1 MEKETKIFGIRTV
14 IEAIRANKTIDK
26 VFLQNGLSGE
36 LSSELEK
43 LLRIKSIKAS
53 YVPLEKLNRLTD
65 KNHQGVVASISPIEF
80 YEIEELIEKVESL
93 NKKSTYLLLD
103 QVNDVRNFGAII
115 RSAECSGVDGIII
128 QKKSSAPINGDTIKT
143 SAGGVFN
150 IPICKVDHIK
160 DAVFYLQANN
170 IKIIAATEK
179 TEDTIYDV
187 DFKES
192 CAIIMGAEGRG
203 ITPSILK
210 LADYKAKLP
219 MYGKIESL
227 NVSVACGVFLYE
239 LVRQRL

>member
-93 NKKSTYLLLD
+93 NKKSTCLLLD
-103 QVNDVRNFGAII
+103 QVMML
-115 RSAECSGVDGIII
+115 E
-128 QKKSSAPINGDTIKT
+128 
-143 SAGGVFN
+143 
-150 IPICKVDHIK
+150 
-160 DAVFYLQANN
+160 
-170 IKIIAATEK
+170 
-179 TEDTIYDV
+179 
-187 DFKES
+187 
-192 CAIIMGAEGRG
+192 
-203 ITPSILK
+203 ILEQ
-210 LADYKAKLP
+210 L
-219 MYGKIESL
+219 
-227 NVSVACGVFLYE
+227 
-239 LVRQRL
+239 

>member
-14 IEAIRANKTIDK
+14 IEAIRSNKAIDK
-26 VFLQNGLSGE
+26 VFLQNGLNGE

-53 YVPLEKLNRLTD
+53 YVPIEKLNRLTD

-143 SAGGVFN
+143 SAGGVFTKH
-150 IPICKVDHIK
+150 P
-160 DAVFYLQANN
+160 
-170 IKIIAATEK
+170 
-179 TEDTIYDV
+179 
-187 DFKES
+187 S
-192 CAIIMGAEGRG
+192 
-203 ITPSILK
+203 TPHE
-210 LADYKAKLP
+210 LP
-219 MYGKIESL
+219 PTSL
-227 NVSVACGVFLYE
+227 
-239 LVRQRL
+239 

>member
-53 YVPLEKLNRLTD
+53 YVPVEKLNRLTD

-93 NKKSTYLLLD
+93 DKKSTYLLLD

-187 DFKES
+187 DFKDS
-192 CAIIMGAEGRG
+192 CAIIMGAE
-203 ITPSILK
+203 
-210 LADYKAKLP
+210 
-219 MYGKIESL
+219 
-227 NVSVACGVFLYE
+227 
-239 LVRQRL
+239 